1 MTVFDVLVYT
11 DAAANESL
19 SGLTGFQFVAK
30 SAGATAT
37 DEEVVHRRLQHLVP
51 TGMRPE
57 AWRSHPATCVFATE
71 GGRMYLGR
79 GASTGA
85 TLSGRPGNQLTQ
97 AIMTSDPY
105 DVLPL
110 RPAQL
115 YSAPGWSMERP
126 AMQEVAAWAP
136 PLEIS
141 PEFDVPA
148 LHDLAAGNPSTCA
161 ALPVLLTM
169 LEQTQGDPR
178 VRLVIRHPDQS
189 LVMRWVALLSCF
201 LDAEAA
207 LRLEF
212 RVYSENPLATNA
224 HIVGA
229 HPDLSPDVTVD
240 RVSSGV
246 NLVDLETLHHSPIVP
261 SESARRHAHW
271 FLTGDPYEALDAV
284 EVSRRWSRMM
294 APDVAARAAE
304 LACLVSNRLT
314 ANTEELRTSTA
325 ALRALA
331 QGGRS
336 EELDAYGD
344 ALVDVVE
351 GFQPAEA
358 GNLLE
363 VVDALW
369 ALSSAGKTELAQAV
383 ALFCLQWAMAR
394 PDAAAT
400 WANAQASAPGRLA
413 WPDADARAHAASM
426 LAAILSSADAR
437 DLPAL
442 FAMAHSLDTGVTVSE
457 VTLAVDRLAAVWASS
472 PTLSARARTWLHRD
486 AAHVAL
492 RSHLSALLAGGDQ
505 AAVASLRDGAWDWLG
520 PQPWAFRPD
529 DPMSV
534 WLAVRALPGADAA
547 TRERVLTAVLP
558 HAHNSAWELYL
569 STRTGLDPKDV
580 SAWIRTHRA
589 IDPRLAERIES
600 IVGDTLR
607 HPAWHR
613 GGAARVLHALGSAG
627 VTGLPPV
634 LHALVID
641 QARILDLFEQAKT
654 VRSKVPNLALRSL
667 AQSSTGSLTR
677 IYSEWVVE
685 AIVFSADVEGA
696 LALIQEPGKRSS
708 IADRVA
714 GALEQQLRAGEV
726 AALVTSLRLLD
737 SAHPEWSD
745 VGKRV
750 LDCVWRDR
758 TVEAVRQQLVERLAA
773 STERGMKAALLE
785 YETNRGKG
793 RFARVVDMVRSPSL
807 FKTRKD

>member
-1 MTVFDVLVYT
+1 MFDVLVYT

-51 TGMRPE
+51 IGMRPE

-115 YSAPGWSMERP
+115 YSAPAWSIEHP
-126 AMQEVAAWAP
+126 AVHEVAAWAP

-141 PEFDVPA
+141 PEFDIPA
-148 LHDLAAGNPSTCA
+148 LHELAAANPSACA
-161 ALPVLLTM
+161 ALPELLTM

-189 LVMRWVALLSCF
+189 FVMRWVALLSHF

-229 HPDLSPDVTVD
+229 HPDLSPDLTVD
-240 RVSSGV
+240 RVPGGV
-246 NLVDLETLHHSPIVP
+246 NLVDLESLDHSPIVP
-261 SESARRHAHW
+261 SESARLHARW

-284 EVSRRWSRMM
+284 EVSRRWASMM
-294 APDVAARAAE
+294 APGVAARAAE
-304 LACLVSNRLT
+304 LACLVSNRST
-314 ANTEELRTSTA
+314 ANAEDLRASTA

-331 QGGRS
+331 EGGRG

-351 GFQPAEA
+351 GFQPT
-358 GNLLE
+358 E
-363 VVDALW
+363 VGDLSAIVDTLW
-369 ALSSAGKTELAQAV
+369 ALSSAGKTALAQAV

-394 PDAAAT
+394 PDAAAA
-400 WANAQASAPGRLA
+400 WADAHASAPRRLV

-426 LAAILSSADAR
+426 LAAILSAADAR

-457 VTLAVDRLAAVWASS
+457 ITLAVDRLAALWASS
-472 PTLSARARTWLHRD
+472 PTLTAKASTWLHGD

-492 RSHLSALLAGGDQ
+492 QSRLLALLEGGDEE
-505 AAVASLRDGAWDWLG
+505 AIASLRGGAWDWLA
-520 PQPWAFRPD
+520 PQPWAFRPE

-534 WLAVRALPGADAA
+534 WLAARALPGADAT
-547 TRERVLTAVLP
+547 TREEVLTAVLP
-558 HAHNSAWELYL
+558 HTHNSAWELYL
-569 STRTGLDPKDV
+569 STRSGLDPKEV
-580 SAWIRTHRA
+580 SAWVRAHRA
-589 IDPRLAERIES
+589 IAPTLVERIER

-613 GGAARVLHALGSAG
+613 GGAARVLNALGSAG
-627 VTGLPPV
+627 VTGLTPA
-634 LHALVID
+634 LHALVSD
-641 QARILDLFEQAKT
+641 QARILDLFEQAKMA
-654 VRSKVPNLALRSL
+654 RSKVPNRALRSL
-667 AQSSTGSLTR
+667 AQSSTDSLTR

-685 AIVFSADVEGA
+685 AIVFSADVDGA
-696 LALIQEPGKRSS
+696 LALVQERGARSDV
-708 IADRVA
+708 ADRVA
-714 GALEQQLRAGEV
+714 GALEEQLRAGEV
-726 AALVTSLRLLD
+726 AALATSLRLLD
-737 SAHPEWSD
+737 PSYPAWNG
-745 VGKRV
+745 VGKRA
-750 LDCVWRDR
+750 LDSVWRDR

-773 STERGMKAALLE
+773 SPERGMKAALVE
-785 YETNRGKG
+785 YEEKRSKG

-807 FKTRKD
+807 FKTKKD